1 MWSHQVFFFFFR
13 FIYLWLHWV
22 FNAALG
28 FSLLVA
34 IRASLVSMCGLLLF
48 RCVGFLLPRFI
59 LFWRT
64 SSMALRLSSWGS
76 QALELRLS
84 SCGALA
90 LTSLGMWDLPRPG
103 TQPVSPTRVLCIGR
117 QILYHWATREV
128 LLGVFK
134 SQFQFQCC
142 FPKTI
147 MLKPQPPCE
156 NMERRQPST

>member
-1 MWSHQVFFFFFR
+1 MKPSGLFFFFSGL
-13 FIYLWLHWV
+13 FIYGCTGSSMLRLGSLYLWP
-22 FNAALG
+22 
-28 FSLLVA
+28 S
-34 IRASLVSMCGLLLF
+34 GLLLF